1 MSSVLTN
8 TASFLIPVVI
18 LEKSLAKDLIDII
31 ASFVDKGFDLPSCA
45 AKSLCTVASIL
56 VHSSVLSFIL
66 SIFVFSYACMKKKYG
81 FIIDM

>member
-1 MSSVLTN
+1 LSSVLTN

-45 AKSLCTVASIL
+45 AKSLCTFASIL
-56 VHSSVLSFIL
+56 EH
-66 SIFVFSYACMKKKYG
+66 SYAK
-81 FIIDM
+81 